1 MLLAASIYGPAG
13 PVPVVDFLPA
23 TRMTRTSLQQAAAAL
38 RQARSTRRSVGQI
51 SVEFGIAS
59 IDEAYAISELN
70 CQDKL
75 AQGARVVGKKIGL
88 TSKAVQA
95 QLGVSQPD
103 FGFLFDDMEF
113 LSGAALPAERLLQP
127 KAEAEIAFVVGRD
140 LVGAKPTY
148 SEFLNSLAYA
158 LPALE
163 IVDSAIAD
171 WKITIVDTVA
181 DNASSG
187 LYVLG
192 EQPVAI
198 SDLQLGELGMRMT
211 CNGAVVSVG
220 VGAACL
226 GHPLRAAYWLACE
239 MAARGHGLKAGEVIL
254 SGALG
259 PMAPIQQGDVVEAH
273 IQGLGRVACSLA

>member
-1 MLLAASIYGPAG
+1 MHSDKLIG
-13 PVPVVDFLPA
+13 
-23 TRMTRTSLQQAAAAL
+23 AAAAL
-38 RQARSTRRSVGQI
+38 RKARSTRTSIGQI
-51 SVEFGIAS
+51 SAEFGINT

-70 CQDKL
+70 YQDKL
-75 AQGARVVGKKIGL
+75 AQGRRLVGKKIGL

-95 QLGVSQPD
+95 QLGVNQPD

-113 LSGAALPAERLLQP
+113 LNGQTLPSNLLLQP
-127 KAEAEIAFVVGRD
+127 KAEAEIAFVVNKDLSGRQ
-140 LVGAKPTY
+140 PTY
-148 SEFLNSLAYA
+148 SEFLNCLAYA

-192 EQPVAI
+192 DQPVAI
-198 SDLQLGELGMRMT
+198 TQLPLSELGMSMT
-211 CNGAVVSVG
+211 HNGNTVSVG

-239 MAARGHGLKAGEVIL
+239 MAARGHGIQAGEVIL

-259 PMAPIQQGDVVEAH
+259 PMVAIQSGAVIEAH
-273 IQGLGRVACSLA
+273 IQGLGKVACRMG